1 MELDLGN
8 NAYEILNDWHPNA
21 AKEELTAQLTKQV
34 LVEKEQLPKLLSRED
49 LKVLLC

>member
-21 AKEELTAQLTKQV
+21 AKEELTAQLTAKRTSGCYQTRF
-34 LVEKEQLPKLLSRED
+34 PSTNFKL
-49 LKVLLC
+49 